1 MSCSFCLRA
10 PQPNS
15 VVRQPSV
22 HPLRALPTAHTLLA
36 PPYGSVA
43 ASRPVAS
50 PSVSFNPSP
59 PRERKPRTKR
69 EESAYGGASGGT
81 RERERAIGPS
91 RERARDKKRKE
102 ERREKDGENVV
113 PRLGEGR
120 RKGGKRRELSVS
132 RAPRATHYI
141 LLSRLPTLTAGSV
154 PDRRGRMP
162 TTRAGREES
171 HARHPAC

>member
-1 MSCSFCLRA
+1 MPLNPTLSSANLPFT
-10 PQPNS
+10 
-15 VVRQPSV
+15 
-22 HPLRALPTAHTLLA
+22 PLRALPTAHTLLA
-36 PPYGSVA
+36 PPYRSVA

-69 EESAYGGASGGT
+69 EESAYGGASRRNEG
-81 RERERAIGPS
+81 A
-91 RERARDKKRKE
+91 RARYRAVARKSERQKTERGKEGKGWEKRGPPTRQATKG
-102 ERREKDGENVV
+102 RETQGA
-113 PRLGEGR
+113 
-120 RKGGKRRELSVS
+120 S
-132 RAPRATHYI
+132 RAPRATHHI

-154 PDRRGRMP
+154 PDRRSRMP

>member
-1 MSCSFCLRA
+1 MPLNPTLSSANLPFT
-10 PQPNS
+10 
-15 VVRQPSV
+15 
-22 HPLRALPTAHTLLA
+22 PLRALPTAHTLLA
-36 PPYGSVA
+36 PPYRSVA

-81 RERERAIGPS
+81 REREGAIGLS
-91 RERARDKKRKE
+91 RERARDKKAVK
-102 ERREKDGENVV
+102 
-113 PRLGEGR
+113 
-120 RKGGKRRELSVS
+120 RKGGKRMGERGPPTRQATKGRETQGAS
-132 RAPRATHYI
+132 RAPRATHHI

-154 PDRRGRMP
+154 PDRRSRMP